1 MWKSARHAECPVPV
15 AVAHASVLA
24 WVPQLGERTQHRLV
38 QGARSAAEES
48 GRITVEQEDVREEMM
63 PEQAFEE

>member
-1 MWKSARHAECPVPV
+1 M
-15 AVAHASVLA
+15 AVAHARVLA

-63 PEQAFEE
+63 AGQAFEE